1 MAMAKTNALKRK
13 TKDEKRKTNKEQ
25 NGTHPLLCR
34 HVARDEFADP
44 GATMRMWFGS
54 VQRREQQARDSDI
67 NGEAPAFLASL
78 FKRGLAAGYGEE
90 DMTAL
95 IKVLRA

>member
-1 MAMAKTNALKRK
+1 
-13 TKDEKRKTNKEQ
+13 
-25 NGTHPLLCR
+25 
-34 HVARDEFADP
+34 
-44 GATMRMWFGS
+44 MRTWFGS
-54 VQRREQQARDSDI
+54 VQWREQQARDSDI
-67 NGEAPAFLASL
+67 NGEVPAFLASL